1 MSWQYRTEL
10 VEPFC
15 LPLLVSCHKTQTS
28 GSENLSP
35 VCGGGGG
42 GKTRCVPSGALVLS
56 VVGFFPHIGR

>member
-1 MSWQYRTEL
+1 MLWQYRTKL
-10 VEPFC
+10 VAPFC

-42 GKTRCVPSGALVLS
+42 KTRCVPSGALVVS
-56 VVGFFPHIGR
+56 VVGFFSHIGR